1 MVGLL
6 VNLSCQMHDWKR
18 VGVYW
23 QTTWMKLI
31 IISFCFIW
39 LQVATNKTSSFLMIK
54 NQFATLFKVVTLVL
68 FLINPIR
75 HYPGCLSFL
84 VLDSTSPLPP
94 SVVIRVMFSS
104 SLRRHPYI
112 LFSFSWFFFIFLF
125 GHILYFGSFFPPWYV
140 FNNLNVVMFLFTC
153 FQQSSWCFCAYV
165 FNNCRDVFVHMFS
178 TIKTWWCFCAYVL
191 MSIYIKI

>member
-94 SVVIRVMFSS
+94 SVVIRVLFSS
-104 SLRRHPYI
+104 SLRQHPYI
-112 LFSFSWFFFIFLF
+112 LFSFFMVFLHLFIRTYFIFWF
-125 GHILYFGSFFPPWYV
+125 IFSTMICFQQFKCSDV
-140 FNNLNVVMFLFTC
+140 FVHMFSTIVVMFLCIC
-153 FQQSSWCFCAYV
+153 FQQSSWCFCAHV
-165 FNNCRDVFVHMFS
+165 FNNQNVVMFLC
-178 TIKTWWCFCAYVL
+178 ICFNVD
-191 MSIYIKI
+191 IY